1 MSIATEASGRLIL
14 AKNALIQK
22 RAKTKDQAEKDQID
36 AAISSLNDTQ
46 QIIDHLELLDAA
58 SAVVKATKTLE
69 TVVRSARLGPF
80 DDLFEDAINGITSLL
95 QNGEV
100 GEHLDPAPEVAAG
113 VTEPT
118 GPSSTEP
125 TGPSSID
132 RPLPGPAS
140 PARPTTPDRS
150 PSESPLPTQPPAS
163 GGVVA
168 GLPPI
173 GAPKNFKSLGPEYEA
188 WFAALTIRPEH
199 LSTVTFV
206 VNELIRSKADYQKAA
221 QATNDKMPWAFVGVI
236 HAMECSFSFVRHLHN
251 GDPLIHRT
259 TNEPKNRPVS
269 GTPPFSWQV
278 SAVDAL
284 TFDGFKQ
291 ESDWSIPRM
300 LYLLEKYNGFGYRSR
315 QLPTPYL
322 WSFSNLFSKGKFVA
336 DGVFDPEAPS
346 KQCGAGVMLKALMN
360 RGESLF

>member
-1 MSIATEASGRLIL
+1 MSIATEASGRLIR

-100 GEHLDPAPEVAAG
+100 GEHLDPAPEVAAA

-118 GPSSTEP
+118 GPSSL
-125 TGPSSID
+125 D
-132 RPLPGPAS
+132 RPLPGPAT
-140 PARPTTPDRS
+140 PAGPTTPDR
-150 PSESPLPTQPPAS
+150 PPTEPPLPTQPPAS

-173 GAPKNFKSLGPEYEA
+173 GATKKFELLGPEYEA
-188 WFAALTIRPEH
+188 WFAALTIRPEN
-199 LSTVTFV
+199 LSQVTFA
-206 VNELIRSKADYQKAA
+206 VNQLIGNKSDYQKAA
-221 QATNDKMPWAFVGVI
+221 QATNDKLPWGFVGVI
-236 HAMECSFSFVRHLHN
+236 HGMECSFNFAGHLHN

-259 TNEPKNRPVS
+259 THVPKNCPVN
-269 GTPPFSWQV
+269 GTPPFSWQD

-284 TFDGFKQ
+284 TLKGFKQ
-291 ESDWSIPRM
+291 ETNWSIPRM
-300 LYLLEKYNGFGYRSR
+300 LYLLEKYNGFGYRFE

-322 WSFSNLFSKGKFVA
+322 WSFSNLYSKGKYVA
-336 DGVFDPEAPS
+336 DGVFDPEAVS
-346 KQCGAGVMLKALMN
+346 KQCGAGVMLKALQN
-360 RGESLF
+360 RGVSLF